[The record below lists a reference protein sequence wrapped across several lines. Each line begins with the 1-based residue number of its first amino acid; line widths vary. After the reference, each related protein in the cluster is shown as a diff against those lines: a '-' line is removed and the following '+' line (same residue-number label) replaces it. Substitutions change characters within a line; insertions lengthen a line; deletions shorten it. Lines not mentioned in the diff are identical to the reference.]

1 MERGPAGEKGK
12 RTKTNRLPA
21 ATLAHHRARAEGGDP
36 TRLALDLGPILEA
49 CSSFY
54 FSKKLQ
60 KLQAL
65 PNGVASSS
73 GEKLGKLVFALKNE
87 KHLSRCFPSF
97 SPPLLFQ
104 LARSSARP
112 RRPIPSP
119 RRPSSRAPL
128 PVPAAQSP
136 RRHQSP
142 PLLRGARPPPSN
154 PSPRAARPRCSSPPR
169 SSALP
174 FRASSPPTRL
184 LLPYGGGILLCAG
197 SWGGRRWIWGRPRRR
212 GRGGQWRLIS
222 PAARVAGGGA
232 AGGQPGE

>member
-1 MERGPAGEKGK
+1 MTKGH
-12 RTKTNRLPA
+12 NLQQ
-21 ATLAHHRARAEGGDP
+21 DI
-36 TRLALDLGPILEA
+36 TRKILALFGGA
-49 CSSFY
+49 SSSFC
-54 FSKKLQ
+54 FSR
-60 KLQAL
+60 KLQAP

-73 GEKLGKLVFALKNE
+73 GEKLGKLVFALKSE

-119 RRPSSRAPL
+119 RRPSPRAPL

-154 PSPRAARPRCSSPPR
+154 PPSPAPPVPTAHPLRAALIFPSAPAPLRRGCSSPTEAAS
-169 SSALP
+169 SSALDLG
-174 FRASSPPTRL
+174 AGGDGSGGDL
-184 LLPYGGGILLCAG
+184 DGGGEEAT
-197 SWGGRRWIWGRPRRR
+197 GG
-212 GRGGQWRLIS
+212 
-222 PAARVAGGGA
+222 
-232 AGGQPGE
+232 

>member
-1 MERGPAGEKGK
+1 M
-12 RTKTNRLPA
+12 
-21 ATLAHHRARAEGGDP
+21 
-36 TRLALDLGPILEA
+36 
-49 CSSFY
+49 
-54 FSKKLQ
+54 
-60 KLQAL
+60 
-65 PNGVASSS
+65 
-73 GEKLGKLVFALKNE
+73 FALKSE

-104 LARSSARP
+104 LARSSTRP

-119 RRPSSRAPL
+119 RRPSPLPNPLGARPRRPFARPRGPIPSAP
-128 PVPAAQSP
+128 PVPAAPPRRAAPAVQSP
-136 RRHQSP
+136 
-142 PLLRGARPPPSN
+142 L
-154 PSPRAARPRCSSPPR
+154 PRATRPHCSSPPHG
-169 SSALP
+169 STLP

-184 LLPYGGGILLCAG
+184 LLPYGILLRAG